1 MRVEAAY
8 RCYGFQSGTPK
19 VASASSAR
27 VLRGANRSQSPD
39 GGDRPR
45 IYPPPLG
52 MIWCRDPTVVAKTL
66 LRGPLL
72 GAAMSAFQF
81 GAL

>member
-19 VASASSAR
+19 VASASSRESCEALIGHRAR
-27 VLRGANRSQSPD
+27 MVGTGP
-39 GGDRPR
+39 GY
-45 IYPPPLG
+45 YPPPLG

>member
-45 IYPPPLG
+45 ILSAAAGDDLVPRSDCL
-52 MIWCRDPTVVAKTL
+52 AKTL